1 MPIYKTAEYE
11 RKKIM
16 NLHSTWPGTYSF
28 VFELRA
34 ILNAFRAYIDT
45 VLKKI
50 DAVEEKI
57 ASQETEKFPER
68 LLIQGFVWRKSY
80 DFRIFIY
87 TEKQKSKQ
95 ISDGRKYE

>member
-1 MPIYKTAEYE
+1 MPIYITVGYE

-28 VFELRA
+28 VFELKA
-34 ILNAFRAYIDT
+34 LLNAFREYIDT

-57 ASQETEKFPER
+57 AS
-68 LLIQGFVWRKSY
+68 
-80 DFRIFIY
+80 
-87 TEKQKSKQ
+87 
-95 ISDGRKYE
+95 